1 MQATTIAS
9 QNGETIPTISK
20 RLTPTD
26 YANAGILKGYDKSA
40 KEREAH
46 DKYMEKYRLY
56 LMKLCTESDEV
67 TPNKCEDE

>member
-1 MQATTIAS
+1 MQVTTIQEQGNEVVS
-9 QNGETIPTISK
+9 SVSK

-26 YANAGILKGYDKSA
+26 YANVGILKGYDRSP

-56 LMKLCTESDEV
+56 LMKLCTESNEL
-67 TPNKCEDE
+67 TPDKCEDE